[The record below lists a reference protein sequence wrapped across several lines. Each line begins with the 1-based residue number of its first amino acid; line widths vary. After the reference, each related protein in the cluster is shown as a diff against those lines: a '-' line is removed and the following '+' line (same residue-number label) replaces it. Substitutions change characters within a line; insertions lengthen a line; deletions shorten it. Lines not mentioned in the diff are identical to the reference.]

1 MKEFFQSGD
10 DYSSVDLNEDAHTD
24 AEDFEYM
31 DETSSG
37 RGEVV
42 TDNTREQLDTE
53 HFVSTVDTSD
63 LTGTLHDKVNAML
76 NRLQTH
82 LEEGA
87 RTLEANEI

>member
-1 MKEFFQSGD
+1 MKEFFQSGSED
-10 DYSSVDLNEDAHTD
+10 DYSGVDLNEDAHTD
-24 AEDFEYM
+24 LADFEYM

-42 TDNTREQLDTE
+42 TDNDRDALDTS

-63 LTGTLHDKVNAML
+63 LTGTIHDKVNAML

-87 RTLEANEI
+87 R